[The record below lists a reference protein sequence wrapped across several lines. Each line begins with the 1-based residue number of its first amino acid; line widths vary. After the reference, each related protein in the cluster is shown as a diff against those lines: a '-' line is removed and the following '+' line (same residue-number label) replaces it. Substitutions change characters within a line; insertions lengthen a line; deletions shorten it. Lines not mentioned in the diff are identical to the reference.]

1 MSLARILTQTAYVAS
16 VTGIDGRGKPA
27 YGAPVARKV
36 RAEMRRTMVTKAT
49 GEEAISTHRLWC
61 AEAIN
66 LTDRVWLPGENSAN
80 AEASRLPLAVESA
93 SDFGGVKTLWK
104 VQL

>member
-16 VTGIDGRGKPA
+16 VTGIDARGKPI
-27 YGAPVARKV
+27 YGAPVARRV
-36 RAEMRRTMVTKAT
+36 RAEARRMMVTKAN
-49 GEEAISTHRLWC
+49 GEEAVSGHRLWC
-61 AEAIN
+61 TEAVN

-80 AEASRLPLAVESA
+80 AEASRLPLTVESA